1 MMRNIWWGL
10 LGLLLLILGIFQE
23 GCTAGGTYQK
33 NSEEYVPYITDV
45 PPAFYNN
52 DPTLRYWY
60 TYPYWN
66 PNVGED

>member
-10 LGLLLLILGIFQE
+10 LGLLLLGLGE
-23 GCTAGGTYQK
+23 GCTAGVAYQK
-33 NSEEYVPYITDV
+33 NSEYVPYISDV

-52 DPTLRYWY
+52 DPALRYWY